1 MHSSLVLSFSCFQSF
16 NSIAL
21 SFCVPCLALLWLPL
35 FAIKKK
41 KKIFLFIFGR
51 SYCKE
56 ANKQMHIIILKSLF
70 ILS

>member
-35 FAIKKK
+35 FAIKK
-41 KKIFLFIFGR
+41 IIILFIFGR

-56 ANKQMHIIILKSLF
+56 ANNQMHIIILKSLF